1 MFRQKVLVQDAIVAI
16 TLIES
21 SILSTSF
28 FGQVDTL
35 HTTFPADST
44 ANYLEQGKFFTE
56 LNRKENRWLS

>member
-28 FGQVDTL
+28 FGHVDTL
-35 HTTFPADST
+35 HTTFPTNPT
-44 ANYLEQGKFFTE
+44 AQYLEQGMFSTKPT
-56 LNRKENRWLS
+56 